1 MVAMEPR
8 ETQVALAYLEW
19 TVLGDHRV
27 KQARKESK
35 VNLAWHLV
43 EQKDRR
49 EMLADRA
56 LTVYRVLLV

>member
-1 MVAMEPR
+1 MAAMEPR

-19 TVLGDHRV
+19 MVLGDLRV